1 MKALMANFNTAF
13 ASTASYSAAAGSCCP
28 RGFFNMLSVNNA
40 ISVDTVLVSIFVSVI
55 SALAIGASAFVVVVI
70 SILALVLS
78 VIISVGVVIRSKTE
92 SRNKPVNMF

>member
-28 RGFFNMLSVNNA
+28 RGFFNMPSVNNA

-55 SALAIGASAFVVVVI
+55 SALAIGASAFVVVL

-78 VIISVGVVIRSKTE
+78 GIISVGVVIRSKTE